1 MHAIFRK
8 INRRVMVLFLILT
21 GAFFCVCTAIL
32 CYSAEASNHVVINE
46 VCSNNFS
53 SARDE
58 NGNYSD
64 YIELYNPA
72 MIPVSLTGFS
82 LSDSKTETQKCL
94 LDTVIIPA
102 KGYYIVWA
110 DGSSGGEVGHAEFKI
125 SREGETIYLSNQKNE
140 IIDSVEIPKLDYN
153 TAYARKEDGAD
164 TWVRQTASNGIS
176 NNNREEILEVKGEK
190 PVFSVKSG
198 FYEEPF
204 EVTIT
209 AGEGQIIYYTLD
221 GSNPTTDS
229 LQYQG
234 PILIK
239 DASLNENIYSA
250 RDDLSVQMEYIPDFK
265 VDKATIVRAMAYN
278 EKENTV
284 SDIVTETYFVNFEK
298 KEEYSGYVIASLVTD
313 PANLFDQDF
322 GIYGNGKAMEDV
334 IASGE
339 IPSYTDSNAFNSG
352 KEWEREAVLQ
362 LFDENHRIEMQQK
375 VGIRIAGQSTRNAVQ
390 KSFNIY
396 AREIYDGHDILKYEF
411 SDGMQYSSVKL
422 RNGGTAHAESKFL
435 DPFLQSLASERAVA
449 AQDSNPCVV
458 FLNGEYWGIYNIRER
473 YKEDYFKN
481 YYGISESNVW
491 MLDSGMPTIGS
502 WNAWNAY
509 DEMVTFISEN
519 DMTVPENYAK
529 ACELLDVQSFIDFY
543 CINLYIDNDDVA
555 FDKNIAMWRSV
566 QTGET
571 EYEDCKWRFMLYDL
585 DGAVNNPESNTF
597 IDSEWW
603 KEDFG
608 LMDEPVMK
616 SLICNEDFK
625 QQFYETFLDIANT
638 TFSYDRVHE
647 ELVKW
652 NDMYAVQAVKS
663 HQRFI
668 SEDITSEDYENY
680 IDKIDD
686 FFKRRPEYVFN
697 YLEEQ
702 MEKSS

>member
-21 GAFFCVCTAIL
+21 GAFFCICTAVL
-32 CYSAEASNHVVINE
+32 CYSAEASSHVVINE

-53 SARDE
+53 AARDE

-72 MIPVSLTGFS
+72 MVPVSLTGFS

-110 DGSSGGEVGHAEFKI
+110 DGSSGSEVGHAEFKI

-164 TWVRQTASNGIS
+164 TWVRQTASTGIS
-176 NNNREEILEVKGEK
+176 NNNRDEILEVKGEK
-190 PVFSVKSG
+190 PIFSVKSG

-204 EVTIT
+204 ELTIT
-209 AGEGQIIYYTLD
+209 ADEGQIIYYTLD

-234 PILIK
+234 PILIE
-239 DASLNENIYSA
+239 DASLNDNVYSA
-250 RDDLSVQMEYIPDFK
+250 RDDLSVQMEYIPDYK
-265 VDKATIVRAMAYN
+265 VDKATVVRAMAYD
-278 EKENTV
+278 EKENAV
-284 SDIVTETYFVNFEK
+284 SDIETETYFVNFEK
-298 KEEYSGYVIASLVTD
+298 KEEYNGYPIASLVTD
-313 PANLFDQDF
+313 PDSLFDRDI

-339 IPSYTDSNAFNSG
+339 TPSYTDSNAFNSG

-396 AREIYDGHDILKYEF
+396 AREIYDSHDVLEYEF
-411 SDGMQYSSVKL
+411 FDEMQYSSVKL

-435 DPFLQSLASERAVA
+435 DPFLQSLSAERAVA
-449 AQDSNPCVV
+449 IQDSNLCVV

-473 YKEDYFKN
+473 YREDYFKN
-481 YYGISESNVW
+481 HYGISESNVW
-491 MLDSGMPTIGS
+491 MIDSGAPAIGS
-502 WNAWNAY
+502 WDAWNAY
-509 DEMVTFISEN
+509 DEMVTFISGN

-529 ACELLDVQSFIDFY
+529 ACELLDVQSLIDFY
-543 CINLYIDNDDVA
+543 CVNLYIDNNDVA
-555 FDKNIAMWRSV
+555 FDKNIAMWRST
-566 QTGET
+566 QMGET
-571 EYEDCKWRFMLYDL
+571 EFEDCKWRFMLYDL

-597 IDSEWW
+597 VDSEWW
-603 KEDFG
+603 KENFG
-608 LMDEPVMK
+608 LMDEPVMR
-616 SLICNEDFK
+616 SLMCNEAFK

-638 TFSYDRVHE
+638 TFSYDRVHK
-647 ELVKW
+647 ELAKW
-652 NDMYAVQAVKS
+652 KDIYAVQAVKS
-663 HQRFI
+663 HRRFI
-668 SEDITSEDYENY
+668 SEDITLEDYENY

-686 FFKRRPEYVFN
+686 FFKRRPEYILN
-697 YLEEQ
+697 YLEKQ